1 MRARAPA
8 LSPLL
13 GTAGFSTTP
22 SPATYTGTSPNQASR
37 PIQRKIARR
46 HQQNRKTGGATKR
59 GRIVFSRFWRYF
71 STASL
76 RKIES
81 FDAVIILLLADLST
95 GGDAS
100 KTYRSC
106 TEPLV
111 VLVFSAGP
119 ACAPAPFP
127 EGRRRRPS

>member
-1 MRARAPA
+1 MSARAAA

-13 GTAGFSTTP
+13 GTEGFSTTP
-22 SPATYTGTSPNQASR
+22 SPATYTGTSPNQVSR
-37 PIQRKIARR
+37 PAQRKIARR

-81 FDAVIILLLADLST
+81 FDPVIILLLPHFST
-95 GGDAS
+95 DGHAHN
-100 KTYRSC
+100 T
-106 TEPLV
+106 
-111 VLVFSAGP
+111 
-119 ACAPAPFP
+119 
-127 EGRRRRPS
+127 

>member
-1 MRARAPA
+1 MSSRAPG

-13 GTAGFSTTP
+13 GTAGFSTPP

-76 RKIES
+76 LKIES
-81 FDAVIILLLADLST
+81 FDALIILLLADFST
-95 GGDAS
+95 GGDA
-100 KTYRSC
+100 TTHYRSPPQPPALP
-106 TEPLV
+106 PL
-111 VLVFSAGP
+111 
-119 ACAPAPFP
+119 
-127 EGRRRRPS
+127 